1 MSMDLIA
8 MIECSDDLTKRIE
21 DFLSDLYRD
30 NKDGSEIVDDGRKLK
45 TVVLEWLD
53 NSFEDIKLK

>member
-1 MSMDLIA
+1 MELIEI
-8 MIECSDDLTKRIE
+8 IECSDNLTQRLE
-21 DFLSDLYRD
+21 DFLDTLYRES
-30 NKDGSEIVDDGRKLK
+30 KDGSENVEDARKLK